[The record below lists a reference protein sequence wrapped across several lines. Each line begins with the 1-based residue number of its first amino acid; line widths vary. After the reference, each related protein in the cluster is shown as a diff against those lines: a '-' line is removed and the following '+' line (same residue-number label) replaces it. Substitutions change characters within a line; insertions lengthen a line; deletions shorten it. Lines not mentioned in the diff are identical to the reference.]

1 MTDGYGVL
9 WLPIAASFVCLVVK
23 VALYLAGV
31 QPFNLRGLPSGHAAV
46 MAALLT
52 HLALGFPETKD
63 ALGVAIAFSGLYG
76 SDILLFY
83 YMGPRG
89 RDGLPL
95 GHSIVELTA
104 GVVVGGG
111 VALAYHNL
119 YRDDDET
126 SAKNSKKRKKKK

>member
-1 MTDGYGVL
+1 MTDDYGVL
-9 WLPIAASFVCLVVK
+9 WVPIAASFVCLVAK
-23 VALYLAGV
+23 VCLYMAGV

-52 HLALGFPETKD
+52 HLALRLPETTD
-63 ALGVAIAFSGLYG
+63 ALGVATTFSLLYG

-83 YMGPRG
+83 YGGPRG

-104 GVVVGGG
+104 GVAVGVG
-111 VALAYHNL
+111 VALVHHRL
-119 YRDDDET
+119 YRLDDET
-126 SAKNSKKRKKKK
+126 SAEKGS